1 MSSVPDQAQ
10 RAAGTQVID
19 EVRIALAMSGGIA
32 LTVYE
37 AGVAHELWRA
47 ATALDLSDERF
58 GEDERQA
65 AAGKGSV
72 PASTYRA
79 VLKKV
84 GGQLVLDV
92 LTGASAGG
100 INAVLLGSTLSTG
113 GDFGALHDLWLEA
126 ADIDK
131 LEYRDTVP
139 KSLLDS
145 GVFRGP
151 LRQALE
157 KNQRRSS
164 TPARGKEDLILVVT
178 RTNLG
183 GRRRILTDALGHH
196 AVVETKEDP
205 IRFESL
211 DFCDGKKLDELVNA
225 ALATSAFPVVFP
237 PVKMGQDYYADGG
250 LLDNQPVGQAI
261 KAIRDKKAAHRTHRF
276 VVFVEPNPESL
287 KKPEQPPVPPA
298 PSVGQVALQVP
309 LLGIKGNIWNA
320 VTDMEEFNRRRVYY
334 AGLVGALS
342 PERDQV
348 AAWLRESEN
357 ELFKRA
363 FDEIRF
369 DELFLAHDNMRYA
382 RWKTI
387 EEVAFPTK
395 RDGVSAVSE
404 EKATWIRDVVAGTAE
419 VDHYLR
425 WLRALLREINRTVK
439 DETTPEEA
447 KRNLTRTPDA
457 PEPSDKEALYDLLD
471 KMLTKLYPRGAQPHP
486 SPYNI
491 GRKIDGW
498 QKRIEDGQ
506 ETQVREDLDKF
517 VQEVRE
523 HTATSAAPVAA
534 DIKEQVGRRALSHA
548 GFYQICLRVSG
559 ITEQSL
565 GGRTLPPA
573 DLGEHLFTMFKQRDI
588 VDYVLDAATDLHQ
601 KDDIRFVRVS
611 PNDADNLTLIGETQP
626 DPDVSLAK
634 VKLAG
639 ELFGHMGGFLEEWW
653 RRNDYIWGRL
663 DAAEVILKLL
673 AQVYQLEAGLDARVS
688 AVRGEILEDEYW
700 RYKQRHEGT
709 KLPSK
714 PAVDQPQR
722 NREWIGYGWQTLASL
737 YPDKITHV
745 MRYLF
750 DTSLALARGNP
761 WVPANALDRV
771 SRMLRALAVV
781 VGLATWPARAEGVPS
796 RIRASMAWRS
806 VIAGV
811 VLLAAGLVLG
821 HYSIAQITGAL
832 VAALWIIGVVLFI
845 FVLGAFA
852 GWRFWIVVPVTAVL
866 ALGTGMWA
874 HGRMTGTWALPGW
887 LDVLW
892 AIAVFLAVVFLWKIS
907 NVRPGAS

>member
-1 MSSVPDQAQ
+1 MSSGSDQRQ
-10 RAAGTQVID
+10 HAAGTRVID

-47 ATALDLSDERF
+47 ATALDLSDDEF
-58 GEDERQA
+58 GEATQQA
-65 AAGKGSV
+65 AAGKGDV

-100 INAVLLGSTLSTG
+100 INAVALGSALSTG
-113 GDFGALHDLWLEA
+113 GNFGALHDLWLEE

-131 LEYRDTVP
+131 LEYRRGTVP
-139 KSLLDS
+139 ASLLDS

-157 KNQRRSS
+157 KNQKRGA

-178 RTNLG
+178 RTNLA

-196 AVVETKEDP
+196 AVAETKEDP
-205 IRFESL
+205 IRFEAQ
-211 DFCDGKKLDELVNA
+211 DFCNAGKLDEFVNA

-237 PVKMGQDYYADGG
+237 PVQMGDHYYADGG
-250 LLDNQPVGQAI
+250 LLDNQPVGHAI
-261 KAIRDKKAAHRTHRF
+261 KAIRDKKAAYRTHRF

-287 KKPEQPPVPPA
+287 KEPAARPA
-298 PSVGQVALQVP
+298 PSVAQVALQVP
-309 LLGIKGNIWNA
+309 LLGVKGNIWNA
-320 VTDMEEFNRRRVYY
+320 VTDMEEFNRRRGYY
-334 AGLVGALS
+334 AGLVGALG

-348 AAWLRESEN
+348 ATWLRSSTDET
-357 ELFKRA
+357 FQRA
-363 FDEIRF
+363 FTEIRF
-369 DELFLAHDNMRYA
+369 DELFLAHDAMRYA

-387 EEVAFPTK
+387 EVTAFPQEPE
-395 RDGVSAVSE
+395 AVSVD
-404 EKATWIRDVVAGTAE
+404 EKQKAQWMRSVVDGTGE
-419 VDHYLR
+419 VDFCLR
-425 WLRALLREINRTVK
+425 WLRALLREINRTIK
-439 DETTPEEA
+439 DPTTPDEIL
-447 KRNLTRTPDA
+447 RDLTGTSHPSGA
-457 PEPSDKEALYDLLD
+457 EPSDKEALYDLLD
-471 KMLTKLYPRGAQPHP
+471 RMLTTLYPRGSGALQ

-491 GRKIDGW
+491 GRKIDAW
-498 QKRIEDGQ
+498 QKWIEDK
-506 ETQVREDLDKF
+506 EENNLRPDLDRF
-517 VQEVRE
+517 VQEVRTY
-523 HTATSAAPVAA
+523 TAGKAAPVAA
-534 DIKEQVGRRALSHA
+534 DIKEQVGRRARAHV

-559 ITEQSL
+559 IREGAPAVRPFTS
-565 GGRTLPPA
+565 A
-573 DLGEHLFTMFKQRDI
+573 DLGEHLFTEFKQRDI

-601 KDDIRFVRVS
+601 KDDIHFVRVS
-611 PNDADNLTLIGETQP
+611 PNDTNNLKLIGEEQP
-626 DPDVSLAK
+626 GPEVSLAS

-663 DAAEVILKLL
+663 DAAEIILKLL
-673 AQVYQLEAGLDARVS
+673 TQVYKLEVRSDALLS
-688 AVRGEILEDEYW
+688 ALQQEILDDEYW

-714 PAVDQPQR
+714 PAVDQPQH

-737 YPDKITHV
+737 YPDKITDV

-771 SRMLRALAVV
+771 SRVLRALAVV
-781 VGLATWPARAEGVPS
+781 VRMATWPTRAEGVS
-796 RIRASMAWRS
+796 NRIRASLAWRL
-806 VIAGV
+806 VVVGAVFLVAGFLFGRYPV
-811 VLLAAGLVLG
+811 ERITGGLVTTLW
-821 HYSIAQITGAL
+821 ITG
-832 VAALWIIGVVLFI
+832 VAFLI

-852 GWRFWIVVPVTAVL
+852 GWRFWTVVPVTAVISL
-866 ALGTGMWA
+866 AVGMWA
-874 HGRMTGTWALPGW
+874 HARMMGTWSLPGW
-887 LDVLW
+887 MDILPVIAVLL
-892 AIAVFLAVVFLWKIS
+892 AAVFLWRIS
-907 NVRPGAS
+907 RWRPEAS